1 MAAAAP
7 NGYLQQAPIELAGEF
22 IAAVMR
28 KDYHDALVLCQAL
41 LMLEPNNETYI
52 QFASALKEAQEIDSD
67 SSDEGSTLSSDNDE
81 GEVEL
86 TDSSDSGHDISSSDD
101 YLSGDTSTDD
111 SSSSEDESDSEDENN
126 NDDDD
131 DLLFKDVAGLNLL
144 VGGLS
149 IHNKY

>member
-7 NGYLQQAPIELAGEF
+7 NGYVQQAPIELAGEF

-41 LMLEPNNETYI
+41 LMLEPNNDTYI

-67 SSDEGSTLSSDNDE
+67 SSDEGSTLGSDNDDN

-86 TDSSDSGHDISSSDD
+86 TDSSDSGHDISSDDD

-126 NDDDD
+126 NDDD
-131 DLLFKDVAGLNLL
+131 LLYKDVAGLNLL